1 MADPGTEDRVTQWLN
16 QFVDGASRP
25 EEARRVTDKI
35 DAAILAQTPQMAADS
50 ALVTE
55 LHASTQAH
63 FRTFI
68 GLLQRTQPE
77 LLMPPQAVDLALS
90 IARRQLDLSL
100 LLKVY
105 RVADHA
111 VWDYFKDA
119 TESLTH
125 DAPLRTEVLI
135 YLWERGRLWVDGSIE
150 QLIGVFSAER
160 EASMH
165 SMLAHRSEV
174 VHEVLRGGPI
184 AVDAATTELRYQLRA
199 NHLALVLWVDGEYG
213 FPDAVPHINAAAE
226 ALSNRLGSGKPLLVA
241 SGNREVWAWL
251 PVPRGTAT
259 KELDDAV
266 AQLHSLAPIH
276 IAAGIPAG
284 GVAGFRQ
291 SHREALDTQ
300 RLLINSGSD
309 VAYASYAEVE
319 LVSLIGASPD
329 AARALVQ
336 RELAGLA
343 DDSPALAKVRE
354 TLLGFLAGGGNV
366 DTVAAALK
374 VHKNT
379 VRYRLGQAGELVG
392 HSLSE
397 RRTEMELAL
406 RYVAMHAGATQVHEA
421 RDFVQKYKIGGSDG
435 SPGPS
440 VTM

>member
-1 MADPGTEDRVTQWLN
+1 MSQPSEDRAAAWLA
-16 QFVDGASRP
+16 QFVDGASQP
-25 EEARRVTDKI
+25 EEARRVTAEI
-35 DAAILAQTPQMAADS
+35 DAAILAETPQLAADS

-63 FRTFI
+63 FRAFI

-90 IARRQLDLSL
+90 IARRQLDLGV

-111 VWDYFKDA
+111 VWDYFKVA
-119 TESLTH
+119 TEVLAD

-135 YLWERGRLWVDGSIE
+135 YLWERGRTWIDGSIE

-165 SMLAHRSEV
+165 SMLARQAEV

-199 NHLALVLWVDGEYG
+199 NHLALVLWVDGDHG

-226 ALSNRLGSGKPLLVA
+226 SLAGPLASGKPLLVA
-241 SGNREVWAWL
+241 TGNREVWAWL
-251 PVPRGTAT
+251 PVPRGTTA
-259 KELDDAV
+259 KDLDDAV
-266 AQLHSLAPIH
+266 GQLRPLTPIRV
-276 IAAGIPAG
+276 AAGIPAG
-284 GVAGFRQ
+284 GIAGFRQ

-300 RLLINSGSD
+300 RLLINSGSG
-309 VAYASYAEVE
+309 VACASYSEVE
-319 LVSLIGASPD
+319 LVSLIAANPD
-329 AARALVQ
+329 AAQALVR

-343 DDSPALAKVRE
+343 EDVPALEKVRE
-354 TLLGFLAGGGNV
+354 TLLGFLANGGNV
-366 DTVAAALK
+366 DAVAGELQ

-379 VRYRLGQAGELVG
+379 VRYRLGQAADLVG
-392 HSLSE
+392 HPLSE

-406 RYVAMHAGATQVHEA
+406 RYVDMHGTGNQEAGPAG
-421 RDFVQKYKIGGSDG
+421 FGQKYKTGGPDG
-435 SPGPS
+435 STAPI
-440 VTM
+440 TAM